1 MLDFEYI
8 IFIVLKAEVVNEDE
22 KEAGLRAILNLG
34 HSFGH
39 AIETYSG

>member
-1 MLDFEYI
+1 MLNFEYI
-8 IFIVLKAEVVNEDE
+8 IFTLFKAEVVNEDE

-39 AIETYSG
+39 AIETFTG